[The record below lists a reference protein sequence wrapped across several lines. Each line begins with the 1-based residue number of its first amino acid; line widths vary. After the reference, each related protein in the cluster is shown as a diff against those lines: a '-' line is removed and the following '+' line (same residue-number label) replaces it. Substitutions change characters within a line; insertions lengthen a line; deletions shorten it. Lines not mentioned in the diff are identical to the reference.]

1 MWTPAVIAKALP
13 LVTALVAYGAVSASA
28 ETVAGIPYPDWR
40 AFLIFAGYGA
50 LGGAAMGMWKPEFR
64 TVFKFMAVLATGAIV
79 SGFVG
84 PAATAWS
91 GPAISPLMAFLA
103 SLVAPALILDPL
115 GTVRSVIELGRGS
128 GGGPSSR
135 SYSRYEDDDPDF
147 SGPR

>member
-1 MWTPAVIAKALP
+1 MLAPAVLTKVLP
-13 LVTALVAYGAVSASA
+13 VLTALVTYGAVSASA

-84 PAATAWS
+84 PAATQWF

-103 SLVAPALILDPL
+103 SLVAPALILDPI

-128 GGGPSSR
+128 GSSARPSG
-135 SYSRYEDDDPDF
+135 RYEDDDPDF

>member
-1 MWTPAVIAKALP
+1 MLTPAAIAKALP
-13 LVTALVAYGAVSASA
+13 VLTAGVSYGAVVAGA
-28 ETVAGIPYPDWR
+28 ETIGSVYPDWR

-64 TVFKFMAVLATGAIV
+64 TIWKFSAVIATGAIV

-84 PAATAWS
+84 PAATAWF

-115 GTVRSVIELGRGS
+115 GTIRSVIDLGRGS
-128 GGGPSSR
+128 GTVRGDAR
-135 SYSRYEDDDPDF
+135 SQNGNGDDPDF
-147 SGPR
+147 SGPK